1 MVPWA
6 KQVPTNGPLIL
17 ELRFMNNQELS
28 PLMRQ
33 FRSVKA
39 QHPDAIVFFR
49 VGDFYEMF
57 FEDAEEASSL
67 LGIVLTAR
75 GKAKGTSIPLC
86 GVPQHTA
93 TGYIAKLLKCG
104 KIVALCEQVE
114 DPKMA
119 KGLVRR
125 EVVRV
130 YTPGTLYDHELLPA
144 REANYISSI
153 FFSPERGPDHSISK
167 RRIGL
172 ATLDLST
179 GEFWISEAPQEESL
193 HMFLDEL
200 VRIEPKEVICPIAVH
215 EEFSERFHTLGI
227 TRVVPRDIHSFD
239 LEVSKHILTKTFGI
253 ADIHELELS
262 GLTVG
267 YQASGGLLHYLA
279 DTQPTVVHAHLRRPW
294 IRLLEQE
301 MQLDQSTLRNLE
313 ILKPASELRHSP
325 TLFTTMDRTFTPM
338 GTRLLRQW
346 IVRPLTQLSVIQD
359 RQDAVKELVNQ
370 VGDRMSIRGHLKAI
384 KDLERLNSRIVLGVA
399 NPRDLIN
406 LVHSLENL
414 PRLQQILVSFQSN
427 ILQTMYADWDALQ
440 DVSSWI
446 AESIMENPPL
456 SGKEGGIIRAG
467 VNDALD
473 ELHILTKEGTRLLA
487 EMETRERTKTGI
499 ETLKVKFNHVFGYY
513 IEVTKANASRV
524 PHDYHRKQTLVN
536 AERYTTDE
544 LQELEG
550 RLTTADQKMKH
561 MEFELFVVLRSRVA
575 TATTRVQNMAQQLA
589 TLDVLSSLAETAAL
603 NRYVQPTVYEG
614 GTIQITEGRH
624 PIIEI
629 IQNAEGF
636 IANDTNLDLDT
647 NRLLL
652 ITGPNMA
659 GKSTYLR
666 QVALIVLMAQ
676 MGSFVPADSARIGL
690 VDRIFTRVGAA
701 DDLSAG
707 QSTFMVEMRE
717 TANILLSATSRSL
730 LLLDEVGRGTSTYD
744 GLSIA
749 WALVEYILDRENLG
763 ARTLFATHYHEMT
776 QLESQREGIK
786 NYTVLVQEKGNDVLF
801 LRKIILGK
809 ADRSYGI
816 HVAKLAGIPLPV
828 LDRAKNIL
836 EQLEQDQASPNLLDS
851 ANQDTDPAPPDI
863 LSPQPH
869 IILEEVKQI
878 DLFSMTPLEALNR
891 LADFKAR
898 LDEDLATKKE
908 RPA

>member
-1 MVPWA
+1 M
-6 KQVPTNGPLIL
+6 KD
-17 ELRFMNNQELS
+17 QEFS

-33 FRSVKA
+33 YQGIKA
-39 QHPDAIVFFR
+39 QHPEAILLFR

-75 GKAKGTSIPLC
+75 GKAKGTAIPLC
-86 GVPQHTA
+86 GVPHHTA

-114 DPKMA
+114 DPKLA

-130 YTPGTLYDHELLPA
+130 FTPGTLYDHELLPA
-144 REANYISSI
+144 REASYISSI
-153 FFSPERGPDHSISK
+153 FYSQAPHAQYAKVDSHV
-167 RRIGL
+167 GL

-179 GEFWISEAPQEESL
+179 GEFWVSEALYEKSPHIL
-193 HMFLDEL
+193 LDEL
-200 VRIEPKEVICPIAVH
+200 GRIDPKEVICPDSLH
-215 EEFSERFHTLGI
+215 EELSERLQTLDI
-227 TRVVPRDIHSFD
+227 PRLVPRRLDTFKLEASKKTLTNSFEVEDIHD
-239 LEVSKHILTKTFGI
+239 LQ
-253 ADIHELELS
+253 LS

-267 YQASGGLLHYLA
+267 YQACGGLLHYLTE
-279 DTQPTVVHAHLRRPW
+279 TQPTLAHTHLRRPW
-294 IRLLEQE
+294 IRLLDQE
-301 MQLDQSTLRNLE
+301 MQLDQATLRNLE
-313 ILKPASELRHSP
+313 ILKPASEQRQSP
-325 TLFTTMDRTFTPM
+325 TLFTTLDQTQTPM

-346 IVRPLTQLSVIQD
+346 IIRPLTQLSGIQS
-359 RQDAVKELVNQ
+359 RQDVVKEFVNH
-370 VGDRMSIRGHLKAI
+370 VGTRMSIRGHLKSI
-384 KDLERLNSRIVLGVA
+384 KDLERLNSRIALGVA
-399 NPRDLIN
+399 NPRDLTS
-406 LVHSLENL
+406 LSQSLENL
-414 PRLQQILVSFQSN
+414 PKIQLLLSSFQADFMM
-427 ILQTMYADWDALQ
+427 TMNTNWDSLQ

-446 AESIMENPPL
+446 SDALMENLPL
-456 SGKEGGIIRAG
+456 SAKEGGIFREG
-467 VNDALD
+467 VHRELD
-473 ELHILTKEGTRLLA
+473 ELRILSKEGTRLLA
-487 EMETRERTKTGI
+487 EMETRERAKTGI
-499 ETLKVKFNHVFGYY
+499 ETLKVKFNQVFGYY

-524 PHDYHRKQTLVN
+524 PADYHRKQTLVN
-536 AERYTTDE
+536 AERYTTEE

-550 RLTTADQKMKH
+550 RLSSADQKMKH
-561 MEFELFVVLRSRVA
+561 LEFDLFVGLRQRVGS
-575 TATTRVQNMAQQLA
+575 TATRIQAMAQQLA
-589 TLDVLSSLAETAAL
+589 MLDVFSSLAETAAL

-614 GTIQITEGRH
+614 GMIQITEGRH
-624 PIIEI
+624 PVIESLQHI
-629 IQNAEGF
+629 NGF
-636 IANDTNLDLDT
+636 IANDTVLDFDT

-707 QSTFMVEMRE
+707 QSTFMVEMSE
-717 TANILLSATSRSL
+717 TAKILQSATARSL

-749 WALVEYILDRENLG
+749 WALVEYILDRGNMG

-786 NYTVLVQEKGNDVLF
+786 NYTVLVQEKGQDVLF
-801 LRKIILGK
+801 LRKIIPGK

-816 HVAKLAGIPLPV
+816 QVAKLAGIPTAILH
-828 LDRAKNIL
+828 RAKNIL
-836 EQLEQDQASPNLLDS
+836 EQLEQDHASPNVSNLESSENFSVLQ
-851 ANQDTDPAPPDI
+851 NQ

-898 LDEDLATKKE
+898 LDVDESTKKE

>member
-1 MVPWA
+1 M
-6 KQVPTNGPLIL
+6 QD
-17 ELRFMNNQELS
+17 QELS

-33 FRSVKA
+33 YQTVKA
-39 QHPDAIVFFR
+39 QHPEAILFFR

-57 FEDAEEASSL
+57 FEDAEEASSI

-86 GVPQHTA
+86 GVPHHTA
-93 TGYIAKLLKCG
+93 TGYIAKLLKAG

-114 DPKMA
+114 DPKEA
-119 KGLVRR
+119 KGLIRR

-130 YTPGTLYDHELLPA
+130 YTPGTLYDHELLTA
-144 REANYISSI
+144 QEANYISSI
-153 FFSPERGPDHSISK
+153 FYSREPVSNNPISGT
-167 RRIGL
+167 RVGL

-179 GEFWISEAPQEESL
+179 GEFWISEAPIEESL
-193 HMFLDEL
+193 HILVDEL
-200 VRIEPKEVICPIAVH
+200 VRIDPKEVIFPNSIH
-215 EEFSERFHTLGI
+215 EELSAILQPLTIARL
-227 TRVVPRDIHSFD
+227 VSRDLNSFEME
-239 LEVSKHILTKTFGI
+239 LSKTSLATTFNVDHIN
-253 ADIHELELS
+253 ELQLS

-267 YQASGGLLHYLA
+267 YQAGGGLLQYLTE
-279 DTQPTVVHAHLRRPW
+279 TQPTLAHA
-294 IRLLEQE
+294 
-301 MQLDQSTLRNLE
+301 NLE
-313 ILKPASELRHSP
+313 ILKPVSGQRQSP
-325 TLFTTMDRTFTPM
+325 TLFNTLDQTQTPM

-346 IVRPLTQLSVIQD
+346 VVRPLTQLAVIQG
-359 RQDAVKELVNQ
+359 RQDVVKELVNQ
-370 VGDRMSIRGHLKAI
+370 VGTRMSIREHLKTI
-384 KDLERLNSRIVLGVA
+384 KDLERLNSRIALGVA
-399 NPRDLIN
+399 NPRDLMS
-406 LVHSLENL
+406 LHHSLESL
-414 PRLQQILVSFQSN
+414 PMLHTLLAGFQAD
-427 ILQTMYADWDALQ
+427 LLKTMYDDWDSIQ

-446 AESIMENPPL
+446 FDSIMENPPL
-456 SGKEGGIIRAG
+456 SAKDGGVIREGVSKE
-467 VNDALD
+467 LD
-473 ELHILTKEGTRLLA
+473 ELRILSKEGTRLLA

-499 ETLKVKFNHVFGYY
+499 DSLKVKFNQVFGYY

-524 PHDYHRKQTLVN
+524 PPDYHRKQTLVN
-536 AERYTTDE
+536 AERFTTEE
-544 LQELEG
+544 LKDLEG
-550 RLTTADQKMKH
+550 RLSSADQKMKH
-561 MEFELFVVLRSRVA
+561 LEFELFVSLRHRIAS
-575 TATTRVQNMAQQLA
+575 ATTRLQAMAQQLA
-589 TLDVLSSLAETAAL
+589 ILDVFTSLAETACL
-603 NRYVQPTVYEG
+603 NRYAQPTVYEG
-614 GTIQITEGRH
+614 GMIQITEGRH
-624 PIIEI
+624 PVIEQLQI
-629 IQNAEGF
+629 ADGF
-636 IANDTNLDLDT
+636 IANDTILDLDT

-676 MGSFVPADSARIGL
+676 IGSFVPANSARIGL

-707 QSTFMVEMRE
+707 QSTFMVEMSE
-717 TANILLSATSRSL
+717 TAKILHSATSRSL

-749 WALVEYILDRENLG
+749 WALVEYILDRGNLG

-786 NYTVLVQEKGNDVLF
+786 NYTVLVKETGQDVLF

-816 HVAKLAGIPLPV
+816 QVAKLAGIPTPILQ
-828 LDRAKNIL
+828 RAKNIL
-836 EQLEQDQASPNLLDS
+836 EQLEQDHASPNVSNLDPKE
-851 ANQDTDPAPPDI
+851 NQSQPTTQ
-863 LSPQPH
+863 LSPHPH

-898 LDEDLATKKE
+898 LDDDTATKKE

>member
-1 MVPWA
+1 M
-6 KQVPTNGPLIL
+6 KD
-17 ELRFMNNQELS
+17 QELS

-86 GVPQHTA
+86 GVPHHTA
-93 TGYIAKLLKCG
+93 TGYIAKLLKSG

-153 FFSPERGPDHSISK
+153 FFSPELGHDQPVSK
-167 RRIGL
+167 RRVGL

-179 GEFWISEAPQEESL
+179 GEFWISEAPQEKSL
-193 HMFLDEL
+193 NMFIDEL
-200 VRIEPKEVICPIAVH
+200 VRIDPKEVICPIAVH
-215 EEFSERFHTLGI
+215 EEFSERLQALGI
-227 TRVVPRDIHSFD
+227 ARVVPRDIHSFD
-239 LEVSKHILTKTFGI
+239 VEVSKRILTKTFDLT
-253 ADIHELELS
+253 DIHELQLS

-267 YQASGGLLHYLA
+267 YQASGGLLQYLT

-325 TLFTTMDRTFTPM
+325 TLFTTMDQTFTPM

-346 IVRPLTQLSVIQD
+346 IVRPLTQLSVIQG
-359 RQDAVKELVNQ
+359 RQDAIKELVNQ
-370 VGDRMSIRGHLKAI
+370 VGDRMSIRGHLKSI

-399 NPRDLIN
+399 NPRDLMS
-406 LVHSLENL
+406 LVHSLESL
-414 PRLQQILVSFQSN
+414 PRLQQLLASFQADF
-427 ILQTMYADWDALQ
+427 LKTMYADWDSLQ

-446 AESIMENPPL
+446 SESIMENPPL

-467 VNDALD
+467 VNDELD
-473 ELHILTKEGTRLLA
+473 ELRILSKEGTRLLA
-487 EMETRERTKTGI
+487 EMEARERTKTGI
-499 ETLKVKFNHVFGYY
+499 ETLKVKFNQVFGYY

-561 MEFELFVVLRSRVA
+561 MEFELFVDLRHHVA
-575 TATTRVQNMAQQLA
+575 SATTRVQNMAQQLA

-603 NRYVQPTVYEG
+603 NRYVQPIVYEG

-624 PIIEI
+624 RSLKLFKM
-629 IQNAEGF
+629 QKA
-636 IANDTNLDLDT
+636 
-647 NRLLL
+647 LLPMTQTL
-652 ITGPNMA
+652 IWIPTG
-659 GKSTYLR
+659 SSSLR
-666 QVALIVLMAQ
+666 ALIWQ
-676 MGSFVPADSARIGL
+676 
-690 VDRIFTRVGAA
+690 
-701 DDLSAG
+701 
-707 QSTFMVEMRE
+707 
-717 TANILLSATSRSL
+717 
-730 LLLDEVGRGTSTYD
+730 
-744 GLSIA
+744 
-749 WALVEYILDRENLG
+749 
-763 ARTLFATHYHEMT
+763 
-776 QLESQREGIK
+776 
-786 NYTVLVQEKGNDVLF
+786 
-801 LRKIILGK
+801 GK
-809 ADRSYGI
+809 APISDKS
-816 HVAKLAGIPLPV
+816 H
-828 LDRAKNIL
+828 
-836 EQLEQDQASPNLLDS
+836 
-851 ANQDTDPAPPDI
+851 
-863 LSPQPH
+863 
-869 IILEEVKQI
+869 
-878 DLFSMTPLEALNR
+878 
-891 LADFKAR
+891 
-898 LDEDLATKKE
+898 
-908 RPA
+908 

>member
-1 MVPWA
+1 M
-6 KQVPTNGPLIL
+6 QD
-17 ELRFMNNQELS
+17 QELS

-33 FRSVKA
+33 YQTVKA
-39 QHPDAIVFFR
+39 QHPEAILFFR

-57 FEDAEEASSL
+57 FEDAEEASSI

-86 GVPQHTA
+86 GVPHHTA
-93 TGYIAKLLKCG
+93 TGYIAKLLKAG

-114 DPKMA
+114 DPKEA
-119 KGLVRR
+119 KGLIRR

-130 YTPGTLYDHELLPA
+130 YTPGTLYDHELLTA
-144 REANYISSI
+144 QEANYISSI
-153 FFSPERGPDHSISK
+153 FYSREPVSNNPISGT
-167 RRIGL
+167 RVGL

-179 GEFWISEAPQEESL
+179 GEFWISEAPIEESL
-193 HMFLDEL
+193 HILVDEL
-200 VRIEPKEVICPIAVH
+200 VRIDPKEVIFPNSIH
-215 EEFSERFHTLGI
+215 EELSAILQPLTIARL
-227 TRVVPRDIHSFD
+227 VSRDLNSFEME
-239 LEVSKHILTKTFGI
+239 LSKTSLATTFNVDHIN
-253 ADIHELELS
+253 ELQLS

-267 YQASGGLLHYLA
+267 YQAGGGLLQYL
-279 DTQPTVVHAHLRRPW
+279 TET
-294 IRLLEQE
+294 
-301 MQLDQSTLRNLE
+301 NLE
-313 ILKPASELRHSP
+313 ILKPVSGQRQSP
-325 TLFTTMDRTFTPM
+325 TLFNTLDQTQTPM

-346 IVRPLTQLSVIQD
+346 VVRPLTQLAVIQG
-359 RQDAVKELVNQ
+359 RQDVVKELVNQ
-370 VGDRMSIRGHLKAI
+370 VGTRMSIREHLKTI
-384 KDLERLNSRIVLGVA
+384 KDLERLNSRIALGVA
-399 NPRDLIN
+399 NPRDLMS
-406 LVHSLENL
+406 LHHSLESL
-414 PRLQQILVSFQSN
+414 PMLHTLLAGFQAD
-427 ILQTMYADWDALQ
+427 LLKTMYDDWDSIQ

-446 AESIMENPPL
+446 FDSIMENPPL
-456 SGKEGGIIRAG
+456 SAKDGGVIREGVSKE
-467 VNDALD
+467 LD
-473 ELHILTKEGTRLLA
+473 ELRILSKEGTRLLA

-499 ETLKVKFNHVFGYY
+499 DSLKVKFNQVFGYY

-524 PHDYHRKQTLVN
+524 PPDYHRKQTLVN
-536 AERYTTDE
+536 AERFTTEE
-544 LQELEG
+544 LKDLEG
-550 RLTTADQKMKH
+550 RLSSADQKMKH
-561 MEFELFVVLRSRVA
+561 LEFELFVSLRHRIAS
-575 TATTRVQNMAQQLA
+575 ATTRLQAMAQQLA
-589 TLDVLSSLAETAAL
+589 ILDVFTSLAETACL
-603 NRYVQPTVYEG
+603 NRYAQPTVYEG
-614 GTIQITEGRH
+614 GMIQITEGRH
-624 PIIEI
+624 PVIEQLQI
-629 IQNAEGF
+629 ADGF
-636 IANDTNLDLDT
+636 IANDTILDLDT

-676 MGSFVPADSARIGL
+676 IGSFVPANSARIGL

-707 QSTFMVEMRE
+707 QSTFMVEMSE
-717 TANILLSATSRSL
+717 TAKILHSATSRSL

-749 WALVEYILDRENLG
+749 WALVEYILDRGNLG

-786 NYTVLVQEKGNDVLF
+786 NYTVLVKETGQDVLF

-816 HVAKLAGIPLPV
+816 QVAKLAGIPTPILQ
-828 LDRAKNIL
+828 RAKNIL
-836 EQLEQDQASPNLLDS
+836 EQLEQDHASPNVSNLDPKE
-851 ANQDTDPAPPDI
+851 NQSQPPTQ
-863 LSPQPH
+863 LSPHPH

-898 LDEDLATKKE
+898 LDDDTATKKE

>member
-1 MVPWA
+1 MTDA
-6 KQVPTNGPLIL
+6 LSIKD
-17 ELRFMNNQELS
+17 QELS

-33 FRSVKA
+33 YQTIKA
-39 QHPDAIVFFR
+39 QHPEAILFFR
-49 VGDFYEMF
+49 VGDFFEMF
-57 FEDAEEASSL
+57 FEDAEEASSI

-75 GKAKGTSIPLC
+75 GKAKGTAIPLC
-86 GVPQHTA
+86 GVPHHTA
-93 TGYIAKLLKCG
+93 TGYIAKLLKAG

-114 DPKMA
+114 DPKVA

-153 FFSPERGPDHSISK
+153 FYSRESCSDTSRSGD
-167 RRIGL
+167 RVGL

-179 GEFWISEAPQEESL
+179 GEFWISETPFEESL
-193 HMFLDEL
+193 HFLVDEL
-200 VRIEPKEVICPIAVH
+200 VRIDAKEVIFPSSVH
-215 EEFSERFHTLGI
+215 EELSDILKTLAI
-227 TRVVPRDIHSFD
+227 ARLVPRDMKSFELDLSKTTLTKSFD
-239 LEVSKHILTKTFGI
+239 VDHI
-253 ADIHELELS
+253 DELQLS

-267 YQASGGLLHYLA
+267 YQASGGLLQYLTE
-279 DTQPTVVHAHLRRPW
+279 TQPTLAHTHLRRPW
-294 IRLLEQE
+294 VRLLEQE
-301 MQLDQSTLRNLE
+301 MQLDQATLRNLE
-313 ILKPASELRHSP
+313 ILKPVSEQRQSP
-325 TLFTTMDRTFTPM
+325 TLFTTLDQTHTPM

-346 IVRPLTQLSVIQD
+346 VVRPLTQLAVIQD
-359 RQDAVKELVNQ
+359 RQDVVKEFVDQ
-370 VGDRMSIRGHLKAI
+370 VRTRMSIRDHLKSI
-384 KDLERLNSRIVLGVA
+384 KDLERLNSRIVLEVA
-399 NPRDLIN
+399 NPRDLMS
-406 LVHSLENL
+406 LYHSLECL
-414 PRLQQILVSFQSN
+414 PLLHQLFASSQSDILK
-427 ILQTMYADWDALQ
+427 TMYADWDSLP

-446 AESIMENPPL
+446 SDSIMENPPL
-456 SGKEGGIIRAG
+456 SAKEGGIIREG
-467 VNDALD
+467 VNEELD
-473 ELHILTKEGTRLLA
+473 EFRILSKEGTRLLT
-487 EMETRERTKTGI
+487 EMERRERTRTGI
-499 ETLKVKFNHVFGYY
+499 DSLKVKFNQVFGYY

-524 PHDYHRKQTLVN
+524 PADYHRKQTLVN
-536 AERYTTDE
+536 AERFTTEE
-544 LQELEG
+544 LQDLEG
-550 RLTTADQKMKH
+550 RLSSADQKMKH
-561 MEFELFVVLRSRVA
+561 LECELFVGLRRRIAS
-575 TATTRVQNMAQQLA
+575 ATTRIQAMAHKLA
-589 TLDVLSSLAETAAL
+589 TLDVYTSLAETATL
-603 NRYVQPTVYEG
+603 NRYTQPTVYEG
-614 GTIQITEGRH
+614 GRIHITEGRH
-624 PIIEI
+624 PVIEHLQI
-629 IQNAEGF
+629 VDGF
-636 IANDTNLDLDT
+636 IPNDTMLDLDT

-676 MGSFVPADSARIGL
+676 MGSFVPASSARIGL

-717 TANILLSATSRSL
+717 TAKILHSATSRSL

-749 WALVEYILDRENLG
+749 WALTEYILDRGNLG

-786 NYTVLVQEKGNDVLF
+786 NYTVLVQEKGQDVLF

-816 HVAKLAGIPLPV
+816 QVAKLAGIPTPILQ
-828 LDRAKNIL
+828 RAKNIL
-836 EQLEQDQASPNLLDS
+836 EQLEQDQASPTVSNSDS
-851 ANQDTDPAPPDI
+851 CDSLPLPPEQ

-898 LDEDLATKKE
+898 LDDVVLTKKE